1 MKQKLQQLK
10 ARSLRFQKA
19 HPPILVFGLRRG
31 GSTMVSDAIA
41 SVPGTWYADEPYA
54 MFPGRPGY
62 EDKAKRL
69 PVVEHS
75 HFFGLSEAEEQQFA
89 EFTHGLL
96 NAEFRKMGTC
106 RTTKPVLLSDRISLK
121 VLNAPWMIDWF
132 ATKTDAQV
140 LPLLRHPGAQ
150 AISVLR
156 QNWDYPVRAYAK
168 RPDALAEF
176 FTTAQIETI
185 QRMAEGPS
193 GWEIAVLDWIVT
205 SAALRAYGVRTGHMA
220 RYEDIV
226 LEPAT
231 FVDSVLVGRFGL
243 GPRDTMLERFGKPS
257 GSARLNEQETNKLI
271 SGGDK
276 RALVERWRAKT
287 DDEMLR
293 QGQALLDAFEVTDYA
308 FT

>member
-10 ARSLRFQKA
+10 ARSLVFRKA

-41 SVPGTWYADEPYA
+41 AIPGVWYADEPYA

-62 EDKAKRL
+62 ADKAARL

-75 HFFGLSEAEEQQFA
+75 HFFGLSGNAAQQFSDFSHA
-89 EFTHGLL
+89 LL
-96 NAEFRKMGTC
+96 NGEFRKMGTC

-132 ATKTDAQV
+132 ATQTDAQV

-176 FTTAQIETI
+176 FTTAQIEMI
-185 QRMAEGPS
+185 NQISSGPS
-193 GWEIAVLDWIVT
+193 GWDLAVLDWIVT
-205 SAALRAYGVRTGHMA
+205 SAPLRAFGMRTGNMA

-226 LEPAT
+226 LDPGT
-231 FVDSVLVGRFGL
+231 FVDNVLVDRFGL

-293 QGQALLDAFEVTDYA
+293 QGQALLDAFEVSDYT